1 MVVPRHLNTRAKAP
15 RRVVNALIVRCDD
28 YAPQVS
34 GHHNALVDVL
44 EHAAGIETGQ
54 RFTGETR
61 RCVPGRNNGQYFA
74 GHTRSYHNCL
84 MLDSRQKGKHRMRSR
99 IAVIALAATVTV
111 LIASAQLASE
121 PQEKKPESVADN
133 AQVNIVPRIKP
144 TEAAAP
150 LPKANIRI
158 DTNIVLI
165 PVTVTDPLNRFVTGL
180 DQDVFDILEDNVK
193 QKIVSFG
200 SEDAPL
206 SVGIVFDTSGSMG
219 PKLEKSR
226 QSVTE
231 FFKTANPEDEAFL
244 VEFNDRP
251 ELVTP
256 LTHNLEEIQNRLT
269 FTQSKGRTALLDGVL
284 LALRTMKKAHNPR
297 KALIVI
303 SDGGDNSSRY
313 TESELKAF
321 VKEADVQ
328 IYAIGIYEPA
338 SSRGRTSEELA
349 GPGLLTD
356 ISEPTG
362 GRHFVVENLNEL
374 PDVAAKIGIE
384 LRNQYVLGYSPS
396 NTARDGKYRKVK
408 VKINQP
414 RGLPQLHPFWRTG
427 YYAPTQ

>member
-1 MVVPRHLNTRAKAP
+1 
-15 RRVVNALIVRCDD
+15 
-28 YAPQVS
+28 
-34 GHHNALVDVL
+34 
-44 EHAAGIETGQ
+44 
-54 RFTGETR
+54 
-61 RCVPGRNNGQYFA
+61 
-74 GHTRSYHNCL
+74 
-84 MLDSRQKGKHRMRSR
+84 MLDSNQKGKHGMRSR
-99 IAVIALAATVTV
+99 TVVIALIATVSL
-111 LIASAQLASE
+111 LIASVPADD
-121 PQEKKPESVADN
+121 KTKPGETAADD
-133 AQVNIVPRIKP
+133 AQVKITPRAKP
-144 TEAAAP
+144 AEAASAP
-150 LPKANIRI
+150 LPRANIRI
-158 DTNIVLI
+158 DTNVVLI

-180 DQDVFDILEDNVK
+180 DQDVFSVAEDNIQ
-193 QKIVSFG
+193 QKIISFG

-226 QSVTE
+226 QSVAE

-256 LTHNLEEIQNRLT
+256 PTHNLEEIQNRLT

-284 LALRTMKKAHNPR
+284 LALRTMKKVHNPR

-313 TESELKAF
+313 TETELKNF

-328 IYAIGIYEPA
+328 IYAIGIYEPV
-338 SSRGRTSEELA
+338 SSRGRTPEELA

-384 LRNQYVLGYSPS
+384 LRNQYVLGYTPS
-396 NTARDGKYRKVK
+396 NAARDGKYRKVK

-414 RGLPQLHPFWRTG
+414 RGLPQLHAFWRTG

>member
-1 MVVPRHLNTRAKAP
+1 
-15 RRVVNALIVRCDD
+15 
-28 YAPQVS
+28 
-34 GHHNALVDVL
+34 
-44 EHAAGIETGQ
+44 
-54 RFTGETR
+54 
-61 RCVPGRNNGQYFA
+61 
-74 GHTRSYHNCL
+74 
-84 MLDSRQKGKHRMRSR
+84 MRSGCL
-99 IAVIALAATVTV
+99 VFLIALAATGVF
-111 LIASAQLASE
+111 AGDSAEEL
-121 PQEKKPESVADN
+121 P
-133 AQVNIVPRIKP
+133 VNIVPRARP
-144 TEAAAP
+144 GDQPATP
-150 LPKANIRI
+150 LPKANIRV
-158 DTNIVLI
+158 DTNVVLI

-180 DQDVFDILEDNVK
+180 DQEVFELFEDKLK
-193 QKIVSFG
+193 QKIISFG

-206 SVGIVFDTSGSMG
+206 SIGIVFDTSGSMG

-256 LTHNLEEIQNRLT
+256 FTHNLEEIQNRLT

-297 KALIVI
+297 KALVVI

-313 TESELKAF
+313 TESELKNL
-321 VKEADVQ
+321 VKESDVQ
-328 IYAIGIYEPA
+328 IYAIGIYEPVQ
-338 SSRGRTSEELA
+338 SRGRTPEELA

-356 ISEPTG
+356 VSEPTG

-396 NTARDGKYRKVK
+396 NAARDGKYRKVK

-414 RGLPQLHPFWRTG
+414 RGLPQLHAFWRTG